1 MANQF
6 KPSDFSTN
14 LRQPR
19 PTAVSSIQPS
29 GQSIGACV
37 VVVLALPEAVVVFVK
52 IGVAVVVELS
62 AGLGFRCLGVAAVDV
77 VEVDEVVVV
86 IVVVVVGGGGGGDVV
101 VVVVVGGGGGG
112 DVVVVVVVVNV
123 VVLQA
128 RANGRTRRRSRM
140 LSLQFCNYM
149 PCVCLFVFGVQLK

>member
-6 KPSDFSTN
+6 KPFGSSTN

-19 PTAVSSIQPS
+19 PIAVSSIQPS

-37 VVVLALPEAVVVFVK
+37 VLELPEAVVV
-52 IGVAVVVELS
+52 VVELSCRVELS
-62 AGLGFRCLGVAAVDV
+62 AGLGSRCLGVAVVDV
-77 VEVDEVVVV
+77 VGVEKDVVVSVVVV
-86 IVVVVVGGGGGGDVV
+86 VVVVVVGGGGGGDVV

-140 LSLQFCNYM
+140 LSLQFCKYTYM
-149 PCVCLFVFGVQLK
+149 S

>member
-14 LRQPR
+14 LKQPR
-19 PTAVSSIQPS
+19 PIAVSSIQPS

-37 VVVLALPEAVVVFVK
+37 VVVLELPEAVVV
-52 IGVAVVVELS
+52 VVELSCRVELS
-62 AGLGFRCLGVAAVDV
+62 AGLGSRCLGVAAVDV

-86 IVVVVVGGGGGGDVV
+86 IVVVVVGGGDVVVV
-101 VVVVVGGGGGG
+101 VVVVVGGGG
-112 DVVVVVVVVNV
+112 VVVVVVVVNV

-140 LSLQFCNYM
+140 LSLQF
-149 PCVCLFVFGVQLK
+149 